1 MATGSIRVCLGLKA
15 FIAAGPRRPASHSA
29 SPAHAPR
36 IAPFLLAAFAWGLSP
51 LPVPAI
57 AAPASPDR
65 EVSIVFVGDVM
76 VAERPGELI
85 TAGIDPFRAFAPLL
99 DAHDLRIGN
108 LECVVATG
116 GDALAK
122 PYTFRADPNVLP
134 VLKRHFDGLSLA
146 NNHSGD
152 FGKQAFAEQL
162 DLMRSAGLPGF
173 GGGRNATEA
182 HAPLIL
188 ERDGLRIALL
198 GYVEFKPRSFEAD
211 ATRPGV
217 AWSGEDE
224 QVIEDIVAAR
234 RDHHAD
240 IVIPYLHWGW
250 EEEAQPS
257 PRLRAFARR
266 MIDAGADMVVGG
278 HPHVTQ
284 GADVYKGKPIIYSLG
299 NFLFNSFETEATTT
313 GWVLS
318 AQVGPEG
325 VRSWRT
331 HVARLD
337 ADGVPWPAGSVAS
350 PCGQA
355 GATTVNLCKG
365 SP

>member
-1 MATGSIRVCLGLKA
+1 MTNRRAC
-15 FIAAGPRRPASHSA
+15 AALAC
-29 SPAHAPR
+29 
-36 IAPFLLAAFAWGLSP
+36 LLA
-51 LPVPAI
+51 LP
-57 AAPASPDR
+57 AAAADR
-65 EVSIVFVGDVM
+65 EASLVFVGDIM

-85 TAGIDPFRAFAPLL
+85 ARGVDPFQPFAPLL
-99 DAHDLRIGN
+99 ASHDLRIGN

-116 GDALAK
+116 GTALAK
-122 PYTFRADPNVLP
+122 PYTFRADPGVLP
-134 VLKRHFDGLSLA
+134 VLKRHFDAMSLA

-152 FGKQAFAEQL
+152 FGKAAFAEQL
-162 DLMRSAGLPGF
+162 DLMRGAGLAGF

-182 HAPLIL
+182 HAPLVI
-188 ERDGLRIALL
+188 ERNGLRIALL
-198 GYVEFKPRSFEAD
+198 GYLEFKPRSFEAD

-234 RDHHAD
+234 TVHHAD
-240 IVIPYLHWGW
+240 IVIPFMHWGW

-284 GADVYKGKPIIYSLG
+284 GAEVYRGKPIVYSLG
-299 NFLFNSFETEATTT
+299 NFLFNGFETEATTT

-318 AQVGPEG
+318 LKVGPDG

-337 ADGVPWPAGSVAS
+337 ADGVPHPAPAVAS
-350 PCGQA
+350 PCGRA
-355 GATTVNLCKG
+355 GDVEVRQCTGA
-365 SP
+365 P